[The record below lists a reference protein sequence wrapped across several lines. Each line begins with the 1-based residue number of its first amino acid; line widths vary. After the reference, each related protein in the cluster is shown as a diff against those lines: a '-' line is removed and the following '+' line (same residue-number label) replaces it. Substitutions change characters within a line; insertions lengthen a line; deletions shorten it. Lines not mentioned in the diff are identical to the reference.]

1 MQKKLDEPI
10 LKLKQDVPT
19 RWNSTCDMF
28 KRFLKTKHSVMS
40 TLAIDYP
47 DVDNMNTDDIQIL
60 ESTTEILS
68 LFKDVTVILISN
80 ALKKKCTSFL
90 TVTRPATVARMTETL
105 SNEMTTRFASIE
117 DNYIFSESTLL
128 DPRFKKY
135 GFLHEFAY
143 DRTCDNLK
151 ALAGR
156 IQIESQQYAV
166 PEPTNSSPPSKRKG
180 SIWDEFDQQV
190 GDILKN
196 TNPTAGGIIE
206 VDKYLEEPLLPRS
219 QDPAKWWLSKKRCV
233 PQVSQILFLN
243 FNL

>member
-1 MQKKLDEPI
+1 MSAE
-10 LKLKQDVPT
+10 
-19 RWNSTCDMF
+19 
-28 KRFLKTKHSVMS
+28 KHVTMS
-40 TLAIDYP
+40 
-47 DVDNMNTDDIQIL
+47 
-60 ESTTEILS
+60 E
-68 LFKDVTVILISN
+68 VILISN

-90 TVTRPATVARMTETL
+90 SVTRPATVARMTETL
-105 SNEMTTRFASIE
+105 LNEMTTRFASIE
-117 DNYIFSESTLL
+117 DDYIFAESTLL

-135 GFLHEFAY
+135 GFLNEFAY
-143 DRTCDNLK
+143 GRTCANLK

-206 VDKYLEEPLLPRS
+206 IDKYLDHHTKTLQSGGSLKKDAYPR
-219 QDPAKWWLSKKRCV
+219 LSGKK
-233 PQVSQILFLN
+233 VSQILFLN